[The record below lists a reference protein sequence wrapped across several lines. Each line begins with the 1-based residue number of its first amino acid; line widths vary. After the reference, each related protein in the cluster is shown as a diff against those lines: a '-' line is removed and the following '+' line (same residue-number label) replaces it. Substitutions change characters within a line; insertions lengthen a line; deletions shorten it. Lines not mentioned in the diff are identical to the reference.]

1 MQRVAITLLAATAML
16 LGSAAGHAEDLLDI
30 YRYALDSDPQLRA
43 AAAANRA
50 AQETRDQSRAPLL
63 PQLNLSANIT
73 HTSQDVIEANSDLTP
88 TGEESYNSHGYT
100 LSLSQSIYHHDYY
113 VQLRQTDANIAR
125 ADAEFEAARQ
135 GTILRVAEAY
145 FNLLAAQDN
154 LATAEASKRAISQQL
169 RQTQQRFEVGLSA
182 ITDVHEAQAGYDAA
196 VAAELAAQNQLDVA
210 QENLRAIIGRP
221 PVALAALQEEVPLLT
236 PEPADIQQWTEMAR
250 ERNLSLLAAEAAARV
265 AAEELNRR
273 QAGHYPTLDLVA
285 SHSKSDSTDYEDA
298 GTETDTN
305 RIGLQLNV
313 PLYSGGLTTA
323 QTREARA
330 LYSQATES
338 LEQQRRATIRDTR
351 SAYLA
356 VTTGISQVKARQ
368 QALSSAQ
375 TALEA
380 TQAGF
385 EVGTR
390 TAVDVL
396 NAQQVRFQ
404 AQSEYFRA
412 RYDYILATLQLRQAA
427 GSLNEEDLAQ
437 VNNWLK

>member
-1 MQRVAITLLAATAML
+1 
-16 LGSAAGHAEDLLDI
+16 
-30 YRYALDSDPQLRA
+30 
-43 AAAANRA
+43 
-50 AQETRDQSRAPLL
+50 LL
-63 PQLNLSANIT
+63 PQVNLSANYTHNNQDIT
-73 HTSQDVIEANSDLTP
+73 ETSSP
-88 TGEESYNSHGYT
+88 FSSTGESDFNSQGYT

-125 ADAEFEAARQ
+125 ADAEYEAARQ
-135 GTILRVAEAY
+135 GTILRAAEAY

-154 LATAEASKRAISQQL
+154 VTTAEATKRAISQQL

-196 VAAELAAQNQLDVA
+196 VAAELAAQNQLDIA
-210 QENLRAIIGRP
+210 RENLRAIIGRG
-221 PVALAALQEEVPLLT
+221 PVALATLKDEVPLLN
-236 PEPADIQQWTEMAR
+236 PDPASITDWVEKAKQQ
-250 ERNLSLLAAEAAARV
+250 NLSLLAAEAASRV
-265 AAEELNRR
+265 AAEEMNRR

-285 SHSKSDSTDYEDA
+285 SQSYTDSTDYEF
-298 GTETDTN
+298 GSERTDSA
-305 RIGLQLNV
+305 IGLQLNV
-313 PLYSGGLTTA
+313 PIYSGGLTTA

-330 LYSQATES
+330 LYNQATEN
-338 LEQQRRATIRDTR
+338 LEQQRRSTIRNTR

-356 VTTGISQVKARQ
+356 VTTGISQVKARK

-404 AQSEYFRA
+404 AQSEYYKA
-412 RYDYILATLQLRQAA
+412 RYDYILATLQLKQAA
-427 GSLNEEDLAQ
+427 GSLSEADLAM
-437 VNNWLK
+437 VNEWLK

>member
-1 MQRVAITLLAATAML
+1 MPRVAITLFAVTAMV
-16 LGSAAGHAEDLLDI
+16 LGSAAAQAEDLLDI
-30 YRYALDSDPQLRA
+30 YRQALENDPQLRA

-50 AQETRDQSRAPLL
+50 AQETRAQSRAALL
-63 PQLNLSANIT
+63 PQLNLSANYT
-73 HTSQDVIEANSDLTP
+73 HNSQDVIESNSATTP
-88 TGEESYNSHGYT
+88 TGEESYISKGYT
-100 LSLSQSIYHHDYY
+100 LSLNQSIYHHDYY

-125 ADAEFEAARQ
+125 ADAEYEAARQ

-196 VAAELAAQNQLDVA
+196 VAAELAAKNELDVA
-210 QENLRAIIGRP
+210 RENLRAIIGRD
-221 PVALAALQEEVPLLT
+221 PVAPATLKDQVPLLN
-236 PEPADIQQWTEMAR
+236 PEPADITQWTKSAR
-250 ERNLSLLAAEAAARV
+250 EQNLSLLAAEAAARV
-265 AAEELNRR
+265 AAEEMNRR

-285 SHSKSDSTDYEDA
+285 SHSKSDSTDYDNY
-298 GTETDTN
+298 GSETDTN
-305 RIGLQLNV
+305 RIGLQLSV

-330 LYSQATES
+330 LYAQATEN
-338 LEQQRRATIRDTR
+338 LEQQRRSTIRDTR

-404 AQSEYFRA
+404 AQSEFYRA
-412 RYDYILATLQLRQAA
+412 RYDYILATLQLKQAA
-427 GSLNEEDLAQ
+427 GSLSEEDLAK

>member
-1 MQRVAITLLAATAML
+1 MQRVAITLFAATAML
-16 LGSAAGHAEDLLDI
+16 LGSAVSHAEDLLDI
-30 YRYALDSDPQLRA
+30 YRLAQENDPQLRA
-43 AAAANRA
+43 AEAANRA
-50 AQETRDQSRAPLL
+50 AEETRAQSRAALL
-63 PQLNLSANIT
+63 PQVNLSANYTHNNQDIT
-73 HTSQDVIEANSDLTP
+73 ETTSPFSS
-88 TGEESYNSHGYT
+88 TGESDFNSQGYT
-100 LSLSQSIYHHDYY
+100 LSLSQSIYHHEYY

-125 ADAEFEAARQ
+125 ANAEYEAARQ
-135 GTILRVAEAY
+135 GTILRAAEAY

-154 LATAEASKRAISQQL
+154 VTTAEATKRAISQQL

-196 VAAELAAQNQLDVA
+196 VAAELAAQNQLDIA
-210 QENLRAIIGRP
+210 RENLRAIIGRG
-221 PVALAALQEEVPLLT
+221 PVSLATLKDEVPLLN
-236 PEPADIQQWTEMAR
+236 PDPASITDWVEKAKQQ
-250 ERNLSLLAAEAAARV
+250 NLSLLAADAASRV
-265 AAEELNRR
+265 AAEEMNRR

-285 SHSKSDSTDYEDA
+285 SQSYSDSTDYEF
-298 GTETDTN
+298 GSERTDSA
-305 RIGLQLNV
+305 IGLQLNV
-313 PLYSGGLTTA
+313 PIYSGGLTTA

-330 LYSQATES
+330 LYNQATEN
-338 LEQQRRATIRDTR
+338 LEQQRRTTIRNTR

-356 VTTGISQVKARQ
+356 VTTGISQVKARK

-404 AQSEYFRA
+404 AQSEYYKA
-412 RYDYILATLQLRQAA
+412 RYDYILATLQLKQAA
-427 GSLNEEDLAQ
+427 GSLSETDLAM
-437 VNNWLK
+437 VNEWLK